1 MISDR
6 STEQTIYFQGAIGY
20 NNAVYLLNDLAQE
33 LYSNNNLNGSAR
45 SINSDDLEIHMTD
58 EGLENIHSYTP
69 YGGVKWGQTKTYT
82 LGLYYPGLYEYENGS
97 GIDLENINDPN
108 TETKLDG
115 ISQSS
120 GYYDSPTQETYRQAK
135 KSLTVKQTYY
145 ESSMNMGYY
154 DNSVFL

>member
-69 YGGVKWGQTKTYT
+69 YGGVKWGQT
-82 LGLYYPGLYEYENGS
+82 
-97 GIDLENINDPN
+97 
-108 TETKLDG
+108 
-115 ISQSS
+115 
-120 GYYDSPTQETYRQAK
+120 
-135 KSLTVKQTYY
+135 
-145 ESSMNMGYY
+145 
-154 DNSVFL
+154 